1 MSIKVV
7 NIFVSFL
14 KVSWVNGGP
23 PHFSEN
29 VEAPECLSSLKIFL
43 YNFYKTPGLP
53 GGPKHFSELVEA
65 PGCL

>member
-29 VEAPECLSSLKIFL
+29 VEAPECLSSLKIICIEGCK
-43 YNFYKTPGLP
+43 Y
-53 GGPKHFSELVEA
+53 FSMILKDSWSAWRSETFI
-65 PGCL
+65 